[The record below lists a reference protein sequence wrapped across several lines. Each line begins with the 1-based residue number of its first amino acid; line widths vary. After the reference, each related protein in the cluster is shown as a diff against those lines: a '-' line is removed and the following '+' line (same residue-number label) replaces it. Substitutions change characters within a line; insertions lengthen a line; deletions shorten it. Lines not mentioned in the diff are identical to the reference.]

1 MIGYYFIFLIS
12 GFPSVKHQSFIKK
25 TERSD
30 TTILGTLDICHLC
43 LWFQLPR
50 RRLLL
55 PSSIVILLQP
65 QLRTIRFAKKTVGAK
80 NQDQQNDRIGDQVPK
95 CRGEDHGDKHL
106 DKTQ

>member
-30 TTILGTLDICHLC
+30 TTILGILGTLDICHLC

-65 QLRTIRFAKKTVGAK
+65 QLGTVRFAEKTVGAK
-80 NQDQQNDRIGDQVPK
+80 NQDQQNDRIGD
-95 CRGEDHGDKHL
+95 
-106 DKTQ
+106 